1 MGIALI
7 MGAIPGFFI
16 AAWFIMLMWGGLI
29 ASKFG
34 MPTMS
39 YPTALLVTITL
50 WMGVAPLLAAS
61 FKNVIAG
68 AFLASKS

>member
-1 MGIALI
+1 MGIVLI
-7 MGAIPGFFI
+7 VGAIPGFFI

-50 WMGVAPLLAAS
+50 WMGIAPLLAAS
-61 FKNVIAG
+61 FRNI
-68 AFLASKS
+68 LSSKS